1 MNVHVVS
8 KSNNANHATFPLSPP
23 TTPLAPSSIRVR
35 ATLLSLTSNNL
46 TYALLGDMLHW
57 WDTYPVPLDAPA
69 PYNDRAAWGI
79 VPAWGFATVLESTIP
94 EIASE
99 TKIWGYWPASAHV
112 VDLTLSKN
120 EDDPETHWIETS
132 PHRAAVLPLYNRY
145 IISASTDEAR
155 HAWES
160 AVRPIWQCGYV
171 LSEYVFTP
179 DSNKNPAIHPLP
191 GVPSV
196 KKEWTNEDADISKT
210 VIISLAASSKTGR
223 SAAHN
228 FACRPA
234 GSGPLG
240 LLQVT
245 SSPEAIGA
253 AAEALKPHFATKAVN
268 YFDLSQQSVASWI
281 ASLSPTKIVIIDFG
295 SRDGGFEAVYSLI
308 KSNEALSTAEFVI
321 LAVGFQQKVYTLA
334 DVAAAQAAAG
344 AHGII
349 QLNTGPILDAALR
362 IQGARRV
369 FEGLEERWGRWLADR
384 QVAAPDL
391 RLVWGEGITG
401 EQGIQGGWDRLCRSE
416 VNAEEALIYRV

>member
-1 MNVHVVS
+1 MDVHVVS
-8 KSNNANHATFPLSPP
+8 KSNNANHATFPLPP
-23 TTPLAPSSIRVR
+23 PATPLAPSSIRVR
-35 ATLLSLTSNNL
+35 ATILSLTSNNL
-46 TYALLGDMLHW
+46 TYALLGDILHW
-57 WDTYPVPLDAPA
+57 WDTYPVPENAPA
-69 PYNDRAAWGI
+69 PYNDRTAWGV

-94 EIASE
+94 EITSE

-132 PHRAAVLPLYNRY
+132 LHRAAVLPLYNRY
-145 IISASTDEAR
+145 IISTSDTTDEAR

-179 DSNKNPAIHPLP
+179 DPAKNPAIHPLP

-196 KKEWTNEDADISKT
+196 KKDWTNEDADISKT
-210 VIISLAASSKTGR
+210 VVISLAASSKTGR

-228 FACRPA
+228 FACRPP

-253 AAEALKPHFATKAVN
+253 AAKALKPHFATKAVE
-268 YFDLSQQSVASWI
+268 YSDLAKSEVASWL
-281 ASLSPTKIVIIDFG
+281 ASLSPSKIVIIDFG
-295 SRDGGFEAVYSLI
+295 SRDGGFDALHSLV
-308 KSNEALSTAEFVI
+308 KSHEGLSAAELVI

-334 DVAAAQAAAG
+334 DVAAAQAAVG

-362 IQGARRV
+362 IQGARRA
-369 FEGLEERWGRWLADR
+369 FEGLEERWGR
-384 QVAAPDL
+384 
-391 RLVWGEGITG
+391 
-401 EQGIQGGWDRLCRSE
+401 
-416 VNAEEALIYRV
+416 

>member
-1 MNVHVVS
+1 MDVHVVS
-8 KSNNANHATFPLSPP
+8 KSNNANHATFPLPPP

-46 TYALLGDMLHW
+46 TYALLGDILHW

-69 PYNDRAAWGI
+69 PYNDRTAWGI

-94 EIASE
+94 EITSE

-120 EDDPETHWIETS
+120 KDDPETHWIETS

-145 IISASTDEAR
+145 IISSSTDESQ

-179 DSNKNPAIHPLP
+179 DPAKNPAIHPLP

-196 KKEWTNEDADISKT
+196 KKEWTNEDADISKA
-210 VIISLAASSKTGR
+210 VVISLAASSKTGR

-228 FACRPA
+228 FACRPP

-253 AAEALKPHFATKAVN
+253 AAEALKPHFATKAVA
-268 YFDLSQQSVASWI
+268 YSDLSQHSVASWI
-281 ASLSPTKIVIIDFG
+281 ASLSPSKIVIIDFG

-308 KSNEALSTAEFVI
+308 KSHETLSTAELVS

-349 QLNTGPILDAALR
+349 QLNTGPILDAALLIR
-362 IQGARRV
+362 GAERV
-369 FEGLEERWGRWLADR
+369 FEGLEGRWENWLANR
-384 QVAAPDL
+384 EFAAPDL
-391 RLVWGEGITG
+391 RLVWGKGITG
-401 EQGIQGGWDRLCRSE
+401 ELGIQGGWDRLCKSE
-416 VNAEEALIYRV
+416 VKAEEALVYRL

>member
-1 MNVHVVS
+1 MDVHVVS
-8 KSNNANHATFPLSPP
+8 KSNNANHATFPLPPP
-23 TTPLAPSSIRVR
+23 TTPLPPSSIRVR
-35 ATLLSLTSNNL
+35 ASLLSLTSNNL

-57 WDTYPVPLDAPA
+57 WDTYPVPPDAPA
-69 PYNDRAAWGI
+69 PYSDRTAWGI

-94 EIASE
+94 EITSE

-120 EDDPETHWIETS
+120 KDDPETHWIETS
-132 PHRAAVLPLYNRY
+132 SHRAAVLPLYNRY
-145 IISASTDEAR
+145 IILTSTGEAR

-179 DSNKNPAIHPLP
+179 DPNKNPAIHPLP
-191 GVPSV
+191 GAPSV
-196 KKEWTNEDADISKT
+196 KNEWTNEDADISKT
-210 VIISLAASSKTGR
+210 VVISLAASSKTGR

-234 GSGPLG
+234 RSGPLG

-253 AAEALKPHFATKAVN
+253 AAEALKPPFATKAVE
-268 YFDLSQQSVASWI
+268 YADLAKSEVAEWI
-281 ASLSPTKIVIIDFG
+281 ASLSPSKIVIIDFG
-295 SRDGGFEAVYSLI
+295 SRDGGFDALHALI
-308 KSNEALSTAEFVI
+308 QSHEALSKTELMI
-321 LAVGFQQKVYTLA
+321 LNVGSQQKVYTLA
-334 DVAAAQAAAG
+334 DIVASQAAMG
-344 AHGII
+344 AYGKI

-369 FEGLEERWGRWLADR
+369 FEGLEERWQHWLANR
-384 QVAAPDL
+384 EVAAPDL
-391 RLVWGEGITG
+391 RLVWGEGVKG
-401 EQGIQGGWDRLCRSE
+401 ESGIEGGWDRLCRSE
-416 VNAEEALIYRV
+416 VRAEEALVYRL